1 MSEPNETTTNNNTFL
16 NNFDGYVL
24 IFCAIILSVL
34 KIIELVLKKKQN
46 NNFNVVSNINKEI
59 ESLKNDI
66 STISGIQTSLRKT
79 PETFEV
85 EMPND
90 LSKRYSKSMT
100 NINTKCQTTNSE
112 SLRVSTMDNKK

>member
-1 MSEPNETTTNNNTFL
+1 MSETNETTNTNQFM

-46 NNFNVVSNINKEI
+46 NNFDIVSDINKEI
-59 ESLKNDI
+59 ENIKNDI
-66 STISGIQTSLRKT
+66 STISGIQTSLRKS

-85 EMPND
+85 DITNEAMKSRD
-90 LSKRYSKSMT
+90 VATSKRYSKSMS
-100 NINTKCQTTNSE
+100 NINQK
-112 SLRVSTMDNKK
+112 

>member
-1 MSEPNETTTNNNTFL
+1 MSENEQSEPNQFL
-16 NNFDGYVL
+16 TNFDGYVL

-46 NNFNVVSNINKEI
+46 NNFNIVSDINKEI

-66 STISGIQTSLRKT
+66 STISGIQTSAQSAGVQSTQRKT

-85 EMPND
+85 DINES
-90 LSKRYSKSMT
+90 LKRYSKSMS
-100 NINTKCQTTNSE
+100 NINTKCQT
-112 SLRVSTMDNKK
+112 STMDNKK